1 MERLIGALACSSRS
15 NGWRVC
21 SSHLHRTHWMEGA
34 PHDAEAMDEEE
45 FTMERSVQGKF
56 DTILV
61 KKIVK
66 TLKEVRP
73 TFKRELLASRRRN
86 LM

>member
-1 MERLIGALACSSRS
+1 MER
-15 NGWRVC
+15 
-21 SSHLHRTHWMEGA
+21 A
-34 PHDAEAMDEEE
+34 PHDAEAMDVEE
-45 FTMERSVQGKF
+45 FTMEGSVQDKF

-66 TLKEVRP
+66 ALKEVRP

-86 LM
+86 SIET

>member
-1 MERLIGALACSSRS
+1 
-15 NGWRVC
+15 
-21 SSHLHRTHWMEGA
+21 MEGA
-34 PHDAEAMDEEE
+34 PHDAKAMDVEE
-45 FTMERSVQGKF
+45 FTTEGSVQRKF

-66 TLKEVRP
+66 ALKEVRP

-86 LM
+86 SM